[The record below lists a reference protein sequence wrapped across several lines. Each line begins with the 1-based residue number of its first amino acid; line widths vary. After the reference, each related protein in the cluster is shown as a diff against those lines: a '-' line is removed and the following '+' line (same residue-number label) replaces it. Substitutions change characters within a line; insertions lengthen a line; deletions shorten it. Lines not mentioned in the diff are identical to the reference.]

1 MIPTQTLNAQK
12 YLHSPVVDR
21 LETSEVCPRC
31 IQHSALLSKLKL
43 CIFTSY
49 LNRKN
54 FLKKLHLTKIGLEL
68 LRTND
73 ISNQVDVC
81 LFQAIERRED
91 CSDLVYPLETS
102 SINVFM

>member
-21 LETSEVCPRC
+21 LETSEVCPHC

-91 CSDLVYPLETS
+91 CSGLS
-102 SINVFM
+102 SRDIFY